1 MGPAARN
8 LFSTPASRL
17 RAFAV
22 SGFHVTALL
31 GFSVLVFSFKWIV
44 SSLNNIPDRKAPYR
58 LLESHRTFRD
68 VAND

>member
-44 SSLNNIPDRKAPYR
+44 SR
-58 LLESHRTFRD
+58 
-68 VAND
+68 